1 MVNLMKKNFKIVE
14 KFKWFALISL
24 IVILAGAVCII
35 AGRFNLGIDFTGGAK
50 IEITLGSFAK
60 NPQSQSELETECKSF
75 LEKEGF
81 KVIDRMQVSEDEGE
95 VTFEFR
101 LEYSLNGKRVSSKDV
116 DAQASFQLAL
126 TGDDNDSADKG
137 VQGKLF
143 EELTKDGGFIKSNGG
158 KLGDYNQPEDCIKA
172 YVVGAT
178 ASSSLIKSAIWAI
191 VVAIIVMLIYIMIRF
206 TVSGAFAAIFALAHD
221 VLIMTALTAIFDIP
235 VNSTFIAAVIT
246 IIGYSINSTIV
257 IFDKIRECIKSPA
270 FERASDVEIANY
282 SIKHSLIKIVLSSL
296 TTLIMIL
303 MLLFFSVSTIQ
314 EFILPIVFGLF
325 SGFWSSVLLASSVWV
340 FNRKLG
346 AKIKLGKKSKVAGAK
361 KA

>member
-1 MVNLMKKNFKIVE
+1 MTNLMKKDFKIVE

-24 IVILAGAVCII
+24 IIILIGVVCI
-35 AGRFNLGIDFTGGAK
+35 AVGRFNLGIDFTGGAK

-60 NPQSQSELETECKSF
+60 DKQADLETECKSF

-81 KVIDRMQVSEDEGE
+81 KVVDRMQVSEDEGE
-95 VTFEFR
+95 ITFEFR
-101 LEYSLNGKRVSSKDV
+101 LEYSLNGVKVARNDE
-116 DAQASFQLAL
+116 DAQAAFRLAL
-126 TGDDNDSADKG
+126 AGIESDSTNNG
-137 VQGKLF
+137 VQDDLRDM
-143 EELTKDGGFIKSNGG
+143 LTKDGGFIQSNGG
-158 KLGDYNQPEDCIKA
+158 KLDDYNNYEDFIKA
-172 YVVGAT
+172 YVVGAS
-178 ASSSLIKSAIWAI
+178 ASSSLVKSAILAI
-191 VVAIIVMLIYIMIRF
+191 VVAIVVMLIYIMIRF

-221 VLIMTALTAIFDIP
+221 VCIMTALTAIFNIP

-257 IFDKIRECIKSPA
+257 IFDKIRECINSPA
-270 FERASDVEIANY
+270 FERASDTEIANY
-282 SIKHSLIKIVLSSL
+282 SIKHSLVKIVLSSL

-303 MLLFFSVSTIQ
+303 VLLFFSVSTIQ
-314 EFILPIVFGLF
+314 EFILPIVFGLL

-346 AKIKLGKKSKVAGAK
+346 AKIKLGKKSKAVGAK